1 MSYLNYPYTE
11 FITFI
16 MPSFIAEL
24 KKRKVFNS
32 AAIYLATAFILL
44 QAATIIIPAL
54 KIPEWTISFLV
65 VLAILGFPVVI
76 IISWIYDISD
86 EGFVKTESEQPR
98 TEVEIHNQGM
108 AKSSMVGILTSIV
121 ITIFMIYRGVDFF
134 STPNKTTSKTSI
146 AVLNFDNIRK
156 FKEYEWLGDEIA
168 GNLSYKLG
176 ELSSIRIIDR
186 FQILNKLGEVDPEK
200 ASILDYKIEQ
210 IAKNIDVDLILHGQF
225 TIFDMDSTIKVL
237 AFFADTKTFD
247 QFSLM
252 NEKYP
257 LSELSDIPSYINEKI
272 SEYIKTNPRFKLVQ
286 Q

>member
-1 MSYLNYPYTE
+1 MANIFT
-11 FITFI
+11 
-16 MPSFIAEL
+16 EL

-86 EGFVKTESEQPR
+86 EGFVKTESNQPR

>member
-1 MSYLNYPYTE
+1 MANIFT
-11 FITFI
+11 
-16 MPSFIAEL
+16 EL

-32 AAIYLATAFILL
+32 AAIYLATAFVILQVL
-44 QAATIIIPAL
+44 GIIIPAL
-54 KIPEWTISFLV
+54 QIPSWTLSFIV
-65 VLAILGFPVVI
+65 VLLILGFPIVVI
-76 IISWIYDISD
+76 FSWIYDVGD
-86 EGFVKTESEQPR
+86 GGFVKTESEQPR

-121 ITIFMIYRGVDFF
+121 LTIFMIYRGVDFF

-210 IAKNIDVDLILHGQF
+210 IAKNIDVDHIIHGQF
-225 TIFDMDSTIKVL
+225 TIMEQDSSIKIIAFL
-237 AFFADTKTFD
+237 ANTKTHE
-247 QFSLM
+247 SRPLM
-252 NEKYP
+252 KEKYP
-257 LSELSDIPSYINEKI
+257 LANLSDIPTFINEKI
-272 SEYIKTNPRFKLVQ
+272 SSYVKTNFQPGVDTK
-286 Q
+286 

>member
-1 MSYLNYPYTE
+1 MPN
-11 FITFI
+11 FID
-16 MPSFIAEL
+16 EL

-86 EGFVKTESEQPR
+86 EGFVKTE
-98 TEVEIHNQGM
+98 TESDIEPSGM
-108 AKSSMVGILTSIV
+108 QKSSMIGILTTIV